1 MFEKTFGTYIAC
13 PYWLTKVSRKEICTM
28 KLLFLLLLLIVPLIM
43 AFVALRSRMVT
54 RFFHVLAL
62 LCFYS
67 AATVIAGD
75 VYATNA
81 HMTTFTTEIH
91 HFLLN
96 GWFLYPSAYLG
107 VYVPYVLWMS
117 LFSKKS

>member
-1 MFEKTFGTYIAC
+1 M
-13 PYWLTKVSRKEICTM
+13 M
-28 KLLFLLLLLIVPLIM
+28 KLIFLLLLLIVPLIM
-43 AFVALRSRMVT
+43 AYVALRSRMVT
-54 RFFHVLAL
+54 RVFHILAL

-107 VYVPYVLWMS
+107 VYIPYVLWMS
-117 LFSKKS
+117 LFSEKVEFDADLGLHFASVHCIMNI

>member
-1 MFEKTFGTYIAC
+1 M
-13 PYWLTKVSRKEICTM
+13 M
-28 KLLFLLLLLIVPLIM
+28 KLVFLVLLLVIPLIM
-43 AFVALRSRMVT
+43 VYLALRSRMVT
-54 RFFHVLAL
+54 RLFHILAL

-91 HFLLN
+91 QFLMN

-107 VYVPYVLWMS
+107 VYIPYVMWRS
-117 LFSKKS
+117 LFSEKS

>member
-1 MFEKTFGTYIAC
+1 MRF
-13 PYWLTKVSRKEICTM
+13 V
-28 KLLFLLLLLIVPLIM
+28 FLLLLIIVPLVM
-43 AFVALRSRMVT
+43 VFLALRSRTVIKL
-54 RFFHVLAL
+54 FHTLAL
-62 LCFYS
+62 ICFYS

-107 VYVPYVLWMS
+107 VYIPFLLWIS
-117 LFSKKS
+117 LFSKKNNE

>member
-1 MFEKTFGTYIAC
+1 M
-13 PYWLTKVSRKEICTM
+13 M
-28 KLLFLLLLLIVPLIM
+28 KLVFLLLLLIVPLIM
-43 AFVALRSRMVT
+43 VYLALRSRMVT
-54 RFFHVLAL
+54 RLFHILAL

-107 VYVPYVLWMS
+107 VYIPYVLWMS
-117 LFSKKS
+117 LFSEKS

>member
-1 MFEKTFGTYIAC
+1 MRF
-13 PYWLTKVSRKEICTM
+13 V
-28 KLLFLLLLLIVPLIM
+28 FLLLLIIVPLVM
-43 AFVALRSRMVT
+43 VFLALRSRTVIKL
-54 RFFHVLAL
+54 FHALAL
-62 LCFYS
+62 ICFYS

-107 VYVPYVLWMS
+107 VYIPFLLWIS
-117 LFSKKS
+117 LFSKKNND

>member
-1 MFEKTFGTYIAC
+1 MRF
-13 PYWLTKVSRKEICTM
+13 
-28 KLLFLLLLLIVPLIM
+28 LFLLLLIIVPLVM
-43 AFVALRSRMVT
+43 VLLALRFRTVIKL
-54 RFFHVLAL
+54 FHALAL
-62 LCFYS
+62 ICFYS

-107 VYVPYVLWMS
+107 AYIPFLLWIS
-117 LFSKKS
+117 LFSKKNNG

>member
-1 MFEKTFGTYIAC
+1 MRI
-13 PYWLTKVSRKEICTM
+13 
-28 KLLFLLLLLIVPLIM
+28 LFLLLLIIVPLVM
-43 AFVALRSRMVT
+43 VSLALRSRMVEKI
-54 RFFHVLAL
+54 FHALAL

-107 VYVPYVLWMS
+107 VYIPYLLWMG
-117 LFSKKS
+117 LFRKK

>member
-1 MFEKTFGTYIAC
+1 MRF
-13 PYWLTKVSRKEICTM
+13 V
-28 KLLFLLLLLIVPLIM
+28 FLLLLIIVPLVM
-43 AFVALRSRMVT
+43 VFLALRSRTVIKL
-54 RFFHVLAL
+54 FHTLAL
-62 LCFYS
+62 ICFYS
-67 AATVIAGD
+67 AATVISGD

-107 VYVPYVLWMS
+107 VYIPFLIWIS
-117 LFSKKS
+117 LFSKKNND

>member
-1 MFEKTFGTYIAC
+1 MRF
-13 PYWLTKVSRKEICTM
+13 
-28 KLLFLLLLLIVPLIM
+28 LFLLLLIIVPLVM
-43 AFVALRSRMVT
+43 VFLALRSRTVT
-54 RFFHVLAL
+54 KCFHALAL
-62 LCFYS
+62 ICFYS

-107 VYVPYVLWMS
+107 VYIPFLLWIS
-117 LFSKKS
+117 LFSKKNND

>member
-1 MFEKTFGTYIAC
+1 MRF
-13 PYWLTKVSRKEICTM
+13 V
-28 KLLFLLLLLIVPLIM
+28 FLLLLIIVPLVM
-43 AFVALRSRMVT
+43 VFLALRSRTVIKL
-54 RFFHVLAL
+54 FHTLAL
-62 LCFYS
+62 ICFYS

-107 VYVPYVLWMS
+107 VYIPFLLWIS
-117 LFSKKS
+117 LFSKKNND

>member
-1 MFEKTFGTYIAC
+1 MRF
-13 PYWLTKVSRKEICTM
+13 
-28 KLLFLLLLLIVPLIM
+28 LFLLLLIIVPLVM
-43 AFVALRSRMVT
+43 VFLALRSRT
-54 RFFHVLAL
+54 FIKLFHALAL
-62 LCFYS
+62 ICFYS

-107 VYVPYVLWMS
+107 AYIPFLLWIS
-117 LFSKKS
+117 LFSKKNNG

>member
-1 MFEKTFGTYIAC
+1 MNI
-13 PYWLTKVSRKEICTM
+13 V
-28 KLLFLLLLLIVPLIM
+28 FLLLLIIVPLAM
-43 AFVALRSRMVT
+43 AFIALRSKWTT
-54 RFFHVLAL
+54 RLFNLLAI

-67 AATVIAGD
+67 AATVVASD

-96 GWFLYPSAYLG
+96 SWFLIPGAYLG
-107 VYVPYVLWMS
+107 VYIPYVLWMM
-117 LFSKKS
+117 LFVEKS